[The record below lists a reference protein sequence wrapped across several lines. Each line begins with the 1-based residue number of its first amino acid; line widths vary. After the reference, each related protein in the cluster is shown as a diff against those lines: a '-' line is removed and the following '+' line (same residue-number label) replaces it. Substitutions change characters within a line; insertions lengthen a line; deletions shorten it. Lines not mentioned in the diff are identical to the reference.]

1 MKQMAYQY
9 QVFTPLSLSELSG
22 LGAVMEIPQCK
33 VLDVE
38 ACNDFCTVGCQKA
51 FPVVVK
57 DQFNVE
63 VKFEPKGKSCTA
75 TFALL

>member
-22 LGAVMEIPQCK
+22 QGAVMEIPHCK

-38 ACNDFCTVGCQKA
+38 GCNDFCTVGCQKA

-57 DQFNVE
+57 DQFNVK
-63 VKFEPKGKSCTA
+63 VKFKPKGKSCIA
-75 TFALL
+75 TFAPL